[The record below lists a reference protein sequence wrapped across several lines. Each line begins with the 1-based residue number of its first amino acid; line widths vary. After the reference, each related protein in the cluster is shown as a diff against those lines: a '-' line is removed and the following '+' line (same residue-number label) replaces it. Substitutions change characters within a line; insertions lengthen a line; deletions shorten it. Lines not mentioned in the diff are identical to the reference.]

1 MGGRWAGTPA
11 WAGTPLMCCARCHGM
26 GSRRC
31 RVSTASPRTSAPLTA
46 LRPARPAPPPLPAC
60 LLPAC
65 RGVTACEWLDCGS
78 PGLVAGSLMI
88 PSRGKLLMR
97 LFDLATGRCLRASC
111 CDVPPPNLP
120 MEVGGTGAAVRCN
133 TMQYNGTMRAGWLA
147 GVCLRGRY
155 ACRWCRCWCCSCRG
169 PVAPVP
175 TPRPCLPQPAH
186 LLAPPARLL
195 TFSPAPCPRADAI
208 Q

>member
-1 MGGRWAGTPA
+1 MGGHPTDVLCRLSWYGLPTQ
-11 WAGTPLMCCARCHGM
+11 
-26 GSRRC
+26 RC

-133 TMQYNGTMRAGWLA
+133 TMQYNARWPAGWGVPA
-147 GVCLRGRY
+147 GAVCLPLVPVLVLQLQRP
-155 ACRWCRCWCCSCRG
+155 RC
-169 PVAPVP
+169 
-175 TPRPCLPQPAH
+175 PRPHPPSLPPPTRNPLTCSPHPLACSPH
-186 LLAPPARLL
+186 LLACALPPCRCNSVIK
-195 TFSPAPCPRADAI
+195 TS